1 VDRDER
7 YAWLALKAV
16 PGIGDILCKRVIE
29 RFGSPVVALEADSS
43 DWLTIEGIGLRV
55 VQSLRSYHPDHA
67 AITLELD
74 RVDELGYDLIGL
86 TDPRYPDPLKMIP
99 DPPPYLYL
107 KGRLRPEDRRAVAIV
122 GARRASGYGRA
133 VTERLS
139 RELAV
144 RGFTIVSG
152 MARGI
157 DGWAHQ
163 AAVEVSGRTLAVLGC
178 GLDVLYPREHDELR
192 DMICR
197 QGALLSDY
205 PLGTPPDPVNFPKR
219 NRIISGLSLGV
230 VVVEAAE
237 HSGSLI
243 TARLALDQGREVFAV
258 PGPIGTTTSIGTH
271 SLIKQGAKLVE
282 GVEDVLAELLPQLET
297 PADAST
303 AKDQVEDPL
312 QPVLS
317 KDERSVYDCLSAEPR
332 HIDELTAAL
341 RLAPAKTA
349 GVLLQL
355 ELKGAARQLAGN
367 LFIRIK

>member
-1 VDRDER
+1 MDRDER

-29 RFGSPVVALEADSS
+29 RFGSPTMALNADPSE
-43 DWLTIEGIGLRV
+43 WVTIEGIGLRV
-55 VQSLRSYHPDHA
+55 VQSLRSYRPNDA
-67 AITLELD
+67 AIARELD
-74 RVDELGYDLIGL
+74 RVDELEYDLVSL
-86 TDPRYPDPLKMIP
+86 TESRYPVLLKMIP

-107 KGRLRPEDRRAVAIV
+107 KGELRPEDSRAVAIV

-133 VTERLS
+133 VTEQLS

-163 AAVEVSGRTLAVLGC
+163 AAIEVQGRTIAVLGC
-178 GLDVLYPREHDELR
+178 GLDILYPREHDELR
-192 DMICR
+192 ECISR

-205 PLGTPPDPVNFPKR
+205 PLGIPPDPVNFPKR

-258 PGPIGTTTSIGTH
+258 PGPIGRKTSIGTH
-271 SLIKQGAKLVE
+271 ALIKQGAKLVE
-282 GVEDVLAELLPQLET
+282 GVEDVLDELLPQLET
-297 PADAST
+297 TTDAST
-303 AKDQVEDPL
+303 GKDQVGRPL
-312 QPVLS
+312 RPVLS
-317 KDERSVYDCLSAEPR
+317 TDERVMYDCLSAEPR
-332 HIDELTAAL
+332 HIDELTATL

-367 LFIRIK
+367 LFIKIE